1 MTAVRHSR
9 AAVFLFLILKMRIS
23 GRFRAMEIRIFR
35 YMRGASPRRTLP
47 SYLQH
52 KMVFLRV
59 KQPLSAHFSE
69 LERQTAALDRKI
81 ICKLLP

>member
-35 YMRGASPRRTLP
+35 YMRGL
-47 SYLQH
+47 
-52 KMVFLRV
+52 LRG
-59 KQPLSAHFSE
+59 ARCRHTFS
-69 LERQTAALDRKI
+69 TKWFF
-81 ICKLLP
+81 